1 MELNEAAVVPC
12 RRYSTHHGILGGANT
27 RFPILADAECLKTS
41 SLGKYNRRMGFDTTD
56 CAFKIL
62 GEISS
67 YDLEFEI
74 TNVIG
79 HSIII
84 YDGLMQI
91 KAQP

>member
-1 MELNEAAVVPC
+1 MESNEAAVVPC
-12 RRYSTHHGILGGANT
+12 RRYGSHHGILGGANT
-27 RFPILADAECLKTS
+27 RFLVLADAGCLKTS

-74 TNVIG
+74 TDVIG
-79 HSIII
+79 HSILI
-84 YDGLMQI
+84 YDSVIQI
-91 KAQP
+91 KAQS